1 MLSGIGGFYAAIF
14 GLVGLILSLYLDKSY
29 LLSMVR
35 SVQQRNVN
43 NEEVTLQ
50 KVSETLS
57 ASNIYW
63 KVQEIEHINHK
74 VHEIQQE
81 NQQLKEE
88 NQDVRVEVKQVT

>member
-14 GLVGLILSLYLDKSY
+14 GLAGLILSLYLDKSY
-29 LLSMVR
+29 LLSLVR

-63 KVQEIEHINHK
+63 KVKEIEQINHK
-74 VHEIQQE
+74 IQEIQ
-81 NQQLKEE
+81 
-88 NQDVRVEVKQVT
+88 